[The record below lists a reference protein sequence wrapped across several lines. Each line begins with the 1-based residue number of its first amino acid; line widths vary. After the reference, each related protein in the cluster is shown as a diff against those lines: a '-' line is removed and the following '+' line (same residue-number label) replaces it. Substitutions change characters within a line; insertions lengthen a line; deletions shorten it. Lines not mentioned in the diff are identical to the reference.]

1 MPDNLPELR
10 DIHLP
15 DGVSAFPPAY
25 GWWIILLVALSIVA
39 AVKLIKIAKIKSKK
53 LYALRL
59 LKAAD
64 KSSPIKAAAYISE
77 ILRRI
82 CVYKYPE
89 ALSLNGNEWIDFIH
103 LHSKNKMSA
112 KTAKLLLNAP
122 YMPCNNHTYSSNDVD
137 ELQLFCQHWIG
148 ENL

>member
-15 DGVSAFPPAY
+15 EGVSAFPPAY
-25 GWWIILLVALSIVA
+25 GWWVILAALIGIFI
-39 AVKLIKIAKIKSKK
+39 LYRLFFLLRRKSKK

-59 LKAAD
+59 LNKTQND
-64 KSSPIKAAAYISE
+64 SLFAAAQMSE

-82 CVYKYPE
+82 CVYKYPDAA
-89 ALSLNGNEWIDFIH
+89 ALEGQRWIDFLTGH
-103 LHSKNKMSA
+103 AKKAALSKSA
-112 KTAKLLLNAP
+112 AALLLNAP
-122 YMPCNNHTYSSNDVD
+122 YMPEDSHNFATADVVVLRD
-137 ELQLFCQHWIG
+137 FCRRWIG